1 MKNVNFQRQL
11 WPVSWQLVRMAG
23 SLASLLVA
31 CLLTAAAWGQTTSAP
46 AIAQALARHDQRV
59 PTEKLFLHLDRPSYV
74 SGETLWL
81 KIYAVEEASHRP
93 LAASTVAYVELLD
106 TDNRPVQQV
115 KIALLQARGK
125 GSLVLPASLP
135 SGRYTL
141 RAYTNW
147 MKNFGPETYFHAPV
161 TVVNTR
167 QPLPAPT
174 ASGTALAYDAQFFPE
189 GGYLVRGLRSKVGF
203 KITDNQGRS
212 VVAEGRVLDAAG
224 QVMAQ
229 FSTLRFGMGNFNFTP
244 TQVGAAYTAVVQV
257 RGQHPLTVRLP
268 VVRERGYVLSVEE
281 MDATQLR
288 LTVQA
293 PGEAADKLLLLA
305 HSRQRP
311 ATLAAEL
318 QLSSGSAV
326 VTIDRRKLPAGISHF
341 TLFTPQGQPLCERLY
356 FKPPPPELVLTA
368 KTDKRQYA
376 PRDKVELQLTATN
389 PAGQPLS
396 ADMSVAVYQIDS
408 LSANG
413 GADIASYL
421 WLSSELKGTIE
432 NPASYCTTTGPD
444 AAQAADNLMLTQGW
458 SRFRWRGL
466 LAGQPDSLPHLPE
479 LNGHL
484 VRGQLTNRLTGAPQA
499 GVPAFLTAP
508 SRKVQLYVAVSQVD
522 GSVQFETANLFGTR
536 QLVLQ
541 TDYRRD
547 SLHQLELLSPFST
560 QYLAKP
566 PAAFDLSE
574 RLAASLRQRHLQA
587 EVQRRYFGTM
597 PPAYQLP
604 RAADSAAFYGRA
616 DERYRLDDYT
626 RFKVMEEVMREYVHS
641 VMVRARKDGFH
652 FLVPDQNAHTLSEN
666 PLVLLDGM
674 PVFDINKIM
683 AFDPLKVRQLDVL
696 TSRYF
701 LGPLLYDG
709 IVSYATYT
717 GDLAGFPLDAHA
729 LLQEYEGLQG
739 EREFYAPR
747 YDTPAQKQSRL
758 PDFRNLLYWNPMA
771 DARASLSFYTSD
783 QAGTYRVVVQG
794 LSESGLSGST
804 SYTFTVNALP

>member
-1 MKNVNFQRQL
+1 MKNVLSYFRRVWL
-11 WPVSWQLVRMAG
+11 I
-23 SLASLLVA
+23 SLAAAGLLVSPA
-31 CLLTAAAWGQTTSAP
+31 LAQPASAP
-46 AIAQALARHDQRV
+46 ALAQALARHNQRV

-81 KIYAVEEASHRP
+81 KIYAVEGASHRP

-106 TDNRPVQQV
+106 ADHRPVQQV
-115 KIALLQARGK
+115 KILLRLARGQ
-125 GSLVLPASLP
+125 GSLLLPGSLP
-135 SGRYTL
+135 SGRYTV

-147 MKNFGPETYFHAPV
+147 MKNFGPETYFHASV

-167 QPLPAPT
+167 QPLPAP
-174 ASGTALAYDAQFFPE
+174 AALGTAPTYDAQFFPE

-203 KITDNQGRS
+203 KLTDSQGRS
-212 VVAEGRVLDAAG
+212 VAAESRVLDAAG
-224 QVMAQ
+224 QVVAD
-229 FSTLRFGMGNFNFTP
+229 FRTLRFGMGSFSFRP
-244 TQVGAAYTAVVQV
+244 TQAGATYTAVVQV
-257 RGQHPLTVRLP
+257 PGQRPLTVRLP
-268 VVRERGYVLSVEE
+268 VVRERGYVLSVEAAG
-281 MDATQLR
+281 ATQLR

-293 PGEAADKLLLLA
+293 QGEAAATLLLLGHA
-305 HSRQRP
+305 RQRP
-311 ATLAAEL
+311 ATLVTEVQA
-318 QLSSGSAV
+318 SSRPAV
-326 VTIDRRKLPAGISHF
+326 VTIDRSQLPAGISHF

-356 FKPPPPELVLTA
+356 FKPPPAELELTA
-368 KTDKRQYA
+368 KTNKRQYA
-376 PRDKVELQLTATN
+376 PREKVEVQLTAASST
-389 PAGQPLS
+389 GQPLP
-396 ADMSVAVYQIDS
+396 ADASVAVYQIDF
-408 LSANG
+408 LSTDG
-413 GADIASYL
+413 GADITSYL
-421 WLSSELKGTIE
+421 WLGAELKGTIE
-432 NPASYCTTTGPD
+432 NPAYYCTTSPE

-484 VRGQLTNRLTGAPQA
+484 VRGRVTNRLTGAPQA
-499 GVPAFLTAP
+499 GVPAFLTSP

-547 SLHQLELLSPFST
+547 SLHRLELLSPFST
-560 QYLAKP
+560 QYAARQ
-566 PAAFDLSE
+566 PAAFELSE

-587 EVQRRYFGTM
+587 EVQRRYFGTV

-604 RAADSAAFYGRA
+604 RPADSAAFYGRPN
-616 DERYRLDDYT
+616 ERYRLDDYT

-652 FLVPDQNAHTLSEN
+652 FLVPDQNAHMLSES

-674 PVFDINKIM
+674 PVFDLNKIM
-683 AFDPLKVRQLDVL
+683 AFDPLKVQQLDVL
-696 TSRYF
+696 TTRYF
-701 LGPLLYDG
+701 IGPLLYDG

-758 PDFRNLLYWNPMA
+758 PDFRNLLYWNPQA
-771 DARASLSFYTSD
+771 DTKAPLSFYTSD

-794 LSESGLSGST
+794 LSESGLSGSS
-804 SYTFTVNALP
+804 SYTFTVNSLP